1 MYFTRVLNVVRKH
14 TNEFTGIIKE
24 GPDRAYGRR
33 KIKMM
38 TGHYY
43 GRGRNCYMLASRQLQ
58 KGLEHVT
65 KNRELSRKDFREL
78 CDLRIEAGAKDLHY
92 DPFYMRDTLARLHIG
107 LNTKVLANLAIW
119 EPRSFRSIV
128 GLCAHKESKF
138 DEPQKEI
145 KSGSALPCD
154 YPDKRGPYVPGPG
167 TKVIDRGLL

>member
-1 MYFTRVLNVVRKH
+1 
-14 TNEFTGIIKE
+14 
-24 GPDRAYGRR
+24 
-33 KIKMM
+33 
-38 TGHYY
+38 
-43 GRGRNCYMLASRQLQ
+43 MLASRQLQ

-119 EPRSFRSIV
+119 EPRTFRSIV

-138 DEPQKEI
+138 DEEKKII

-154 YPDKRGPYVPGPG
+154 YPDKRGPNVPGPG

>member
-1 MYFTRVLNVVRKH
+1 
-14 TNEFTGIIKE
+14 
-24 GPDRAYGRR
+24 
-33 KIKMM
+33 
-38 TGHYY
+38 
-43 GRGRNCYMLASRQLQ
+43 MLASRQLQ

-128 GLCAHKESKF
+128 GLCAHKESMPEHEGGMGK
-138 DEPQKEI
+138 PL
-145 KSGSALPCD
+145 A
-154 YPDKRGPYVPGPG
+154 GPG
-167 TKVIDRGLL
+167 IKVISKGQLGD

>member
-1 MYFTRVLNVVRKH
+1 MAEVSKKIFCIKISFYIFKIIEKQFWNVDFFNH
-14 TNEFTGIIKE
+14 LCIL
-24 GPDRAYGRR
+24 
-33 KIKMM
+33 
-38 TGHYY
+38 
-43 GRGRNCYMLASRQLQ
+43 GRNCYMLASRQLQ

-145 KSGSALPCD
+145 KSGSALSCD